1 MFLIIFWSIGSM
13 FGSSIQYRIRIK
25 SIYNFPF
32 VFEFFYIHETAWM
45 ERNIS
50 KRNVTQGSWCCQSM
64 CLLDFRWS
72 KYPYS
77 TTRPLISHLCFTW
90 LAVVVTFTCLILAQK
105 KCFLTSHYTLIFYSL
120 CSTMTTFR
128 YQVHIHL
135 KFLNICYSRYLP
147 TKLVVEHL
155 VDLNSRNT
163 ILLQIR

>member
-1 MFLIIFWSIGSM
+1 M
-13 FGSSIQYRIRIK
+13 FGSSIQYKIRIK

-77 TTRPLISHLCFTW
+77 TARPLISHLCFCGAGCCCDFY
-90 LAVVVTFTCLILAQK
+90 LFNFSLK

-135 KFLNICYSRYLP
+135 KFLNICYSRCLP

-155 VDLNSRNT
+155 VDSNSRNT